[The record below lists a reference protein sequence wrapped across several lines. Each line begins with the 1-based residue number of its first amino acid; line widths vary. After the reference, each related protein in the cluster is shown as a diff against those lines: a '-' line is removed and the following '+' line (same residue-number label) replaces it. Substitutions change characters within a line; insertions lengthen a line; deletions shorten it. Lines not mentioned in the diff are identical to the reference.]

1 VSRLSLTAEPVSLS
15 EKMAQVGFILPLI
28 VLGTAAVGFIALY
41 SAAGG
46 SIDPWANRQMVRF
59 AVGFIAMLAIAM
71 VDIRFWLQAAY
82 PLYWVTMG
90 LLFAVDVFG
99 SIGMGAQRWLDLGFF
114 QLQPSELMKIVLV
127 LALARYFHRLSLEEV
142 ARPLS
147 LVVPILMV
155 LAPTALVVVQPDLGN
170 ALILLMLGGAI
181 FFIAGVRWWKFGI
194 VLGALGAAV
203 PIGWEFLREYQRN
216 RILTFLDPSRDPLGA
231 GYHIIQSK
239 IALGSGGVSGKGFL
253 LGTQS
258 HLQFLPEAQTDFIFT
273 LIAEEWGLIGGLVVI
288 GLYAAL
294 IGYGIAVGLRCRHHF
309 GRFLAVGLSTN
320 LFLYVFINMA
330 MVMGV
335 IPAKGVPLPLISY
348 GGTAMLTVLFGFGLL
363 LSVLVH
369 KDAKLSKSALGPD

>member
-1 VSRLSLTAEPVSLS
+1 MSRLSLTAEPTSLR
-15 EKMAQVGFILPLI
+15 EKFMQIGFSFPILVLVTALVGFM
-28 VLGTAAVGFIALY
+28 ALY

-46 SIDPWANRQMVRF
+46 NIDPWANRQMARF
-59 AVGFIAMLAIAM
+59 AVGFAAMMVIALI
-71 VDIRFWLQAAY
+71 DIRFWLQAAY
-82 PLYWVTMG
+82 PLYWATIA
-90 LLFAVDVFG
+90 LLLAVDIFG

-127 LALARYFHRLSLEEV
+127 LALARYFHGLSLEEV
-142 ARPLS
+142 ARPLA

-155 LAPTALVVVQPDLGN
+155 LAPTALVIVQPDLGN
-170 ALILLMLGGAI
+170 ALIMLMLGGAI
-181 FFIAGVRWWKFGI
+181 FFIAGVRWWKFAI
-194 VLGALGAAV
+194 VIGAVGAMI
-203 PIGWEFLREYQRN
+203 PIAWEFLREYQRN

-288 GLYAAL
+288 GLYALL
-294 IGYGIAVGLRCRHHF
+294 IAYGIAVGLRCRHHF

-369 KDAKLSKSALGPD
+369 KDAKLSKSAIGPD